1 MLRGCRLHEVV
12 VEVEFDIE
20 LASLLLFTITSTRRR
35 HHAVTFDSSVPV
47 TLYVLGSSLIRF
59 SIRVYSSTSLSDE

>member
-20 LASLLLFTITSTRRR
+20 LASLLLFTITSARRR
-35 HHAVTFDSSVPV
+35 HHAVTFDSSVPG
-47 TLYVLGSSLIRF
+47 TLYVQGSRLKRF
-59 SIRVYSSTSLSDE
+59 SIRVYSNVAFR